1 TGCPG
6 ASNPA
11 FDASGSVFVADFP
24 NGNLYT
30 LGAAG
35 GTVTNANL
43 LATLNPTFGNIV
55 FGKDGSLYGTHFSP
69 SNIVQIDP
77 TTGTV
82 LRTLA
87 SGFPCPNAL
96 TVDPLSGDL
105 FFDDNCT
112 GGGIDNPSV
121 WRVHDPAGANPTV
134 SVYATLPATPGG
146 GIAFAPNATL
156 YVVANA
162 FTSPTEPIVRIGG
175 TNTPFPPTVTTLT
188 GITSD
193 DGSIAIGSTQPN
205 GDAKS
210 LLIHTGGA
218 LKLVDIT
225 TTPFTTTTL
234 ATGTIGAGVIGPDG
248 CLYANAHD
256 TILKLAPSTGG
267 CGFTPTNP
275 VPSLSLTPATVS
287 SNPAQGTLETF
298 TATLRNVSSP
308 EGTPITFAVSG
319 ANSLGKQVRA
329 DSNGQATFSYTGV
342 FTGRDQVV
350 ATANP
355 SATALTSNTT
365 QVTWVS
371 GLHTTFL
378 TLNPSPTGGRVG
390 TPVTLTASL
399 NDTSANAAVANAT
412 VNFTLGDLSC
422 VGITDSNGIASCTVT
437 PDHPGLST
445 LRATSPATGQYLGAT
460 AAVSFTTLAAVA
472 GPTLA
477 TSPSPSSGPLG
488 TTPNDPATLSG
499 GTNP

>member
-96 TVDPLSGDL
+96 TVDQLSGDL

-112 GGGIDNPSV
+112 GGGLDNPSV
-121 WRVHDPAGANPTV
+121 WRIHDPAGANPMV
-134 SVYATLPATPGG
+134 SVYATLPASPGG
-146 GIAFAPNATL
+146 GIAFAPNGTL

-175 TNTPFPPTVTTLT
+175 TNTLFPPTVTTLS

-193 DGSIAIGSTQPN
+193 DGTIAIGATQPN
-205 GDAKS
+205 GEAKS
-210 LLIHTGGA
+210 LIVHTGGS
-218 LKLVDIT
+218 LELVDIT
-225 TTPFTTTTL
+225 MTPFTTTTL

-248 CLYANAHD
+248 CLYADAHD
-256 TILKLAPSTGG
+256 TILKLAPSAGG

-275 VPSLSLTPATVS
+275 ALSVTLAPANLSPHPAPGTPGARRVW
-287 SNPAQGTLETF
+287 LR
-298 TATLRNVSSP
+298 TARAP
-308 EGTPITFAVSG
+308 QGTPITFWVSG
-319 ANSLGKQVRA
+319 ATSLVKMVRA
-329 DSNGQATFSYTGV
+329 DSDGTARFSYTGV
-342 FTGRDQVV
+342 FTGTDRIIAAVTAGA
-350 ATANP
+350 AT
-355 SATALTSNTT
+355 LISNES
-365 QVTWVS
+365 QVTWTS
-371 GLHTTFL
+371 GQHTVF
-378 TLNPSPTGGRVG
+378 
-390 TPVTLTASL
+390 
-399 NDTSANAAVANAT
+399 
-412 VNFTLGDLSC
+412 
-422 VGITDSNGIASCTVT
+422 
-437 PDHPGLST
+437 
-445 LRATSPATGQYLGAT
+445 
-460 AAVSFTTLAAVA
+460 
-472 GPTLA
+472 
-477 TSPSPSSGPLG
+477 
-488 TTPNDPATLSG
+488 
-499 GTNP
+499 